1 MSKLC
6 GTSCEIVKDE
16 LGGEASQREI
26 LSVRPL
32 ALPPGLSVWLHH
44 LLTAVPMTACLQAMS

>member
-6 GTSCEIVKDE
+6 GTSCETVKDE

-32 ALPPGLSVWLHH
+32 TFNC
-44 LLTAVPMTACLQAMS
+44 LLACLSGFTT